1 MFLVYNY
8 SVLRLILADS
18 IHART
23 PKEILS
29 ATFPCQGSS
38 TGKENLWGPEYT
50 RTHTHTLNVP

>member
-8 SVLRLILADS
+8 SVLRLILDT

-23 PKEILS
+23 KEILS
-29 ATFPCQGSS
+29 AFPCQVSS

-50 RTHTHTLNVP
+50 HTHTHTLNVP